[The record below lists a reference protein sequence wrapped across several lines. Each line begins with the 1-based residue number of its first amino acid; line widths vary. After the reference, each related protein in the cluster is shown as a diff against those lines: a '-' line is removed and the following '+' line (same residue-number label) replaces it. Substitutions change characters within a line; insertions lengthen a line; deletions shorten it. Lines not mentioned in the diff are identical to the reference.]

1 MNNSFL
7 NSSWKHSCMKFNPI
21 EIISAPLLSRTT
33 IHWYNYFQD
42 LFRKSDLL
50 HVSIMMPEW
59 NIFGGHKEQHIRLW
73 EKLRYS
79 HRPTPEVWR
88 WKKVNFITRTVEF
101 INYSRRSAV
110 KSLQNSVILYNA
122 GMCRL
127 VQNYCIKF
135 TNKHASSFGTWWE
148 VGNDDRVKRLIRKLR
163 TVQQKR
169 KRPTRHWLYTLFFSA
184 NTNHSTAWVITFQV
198 RKSLLP
204 SCLYRKWTQN
214 GSVKKM
220 FNFFRLPFHVL
231 LMEVLIY
238 CYAYL
243 INICRPTHVSIYM
256 YV

>member
-1 MNNSFL
+1 M
-7 NSSWKHSCMKFNPI
+7 
-21 EIISAPLLSRTT
+21 A
-33 IHWYNYFQD
+33 
-42 LFRKSDLL
+42 
-50 HVSIMMPEW
+50 EW

-73 EKLRYS
+73 KKKIRYP

-88 WKKVNFITRTVEF
+88 WKKVNFIIRTVEF

-110 KSLQNSVILYNA
+110 KSLHNSVILYNA
-122 GMCRL
+122 EMGRL
-127 VQNYCIKF
+127 VQNYRIKF

-148 VGNDDRVKRLIRKLR
+148 VGDDDQVKRIIRKVR

-169 KRPTRHWLYTLFFSA
+169 KRLTRQWLYTLFSA

-204 SCLYRKWTQN
+204 SCLHRQWTKN
-214 GSVKKM
+214 ASVKKM
-220 FNFFRLPFHVL
+220 CNFIRLPFHVL

-243 INICRPTHVSIYM
+243 INICRPTHVSICV
-256 YV
+256 YVKVCRVWTSLRSVLVRY